1 MKWSSLSITLLLV
14 IQALVSCSS
23 NDDEKQAGT
32 SSTATGG
39 TTNTSIEPVAGVE
52 AKEKKTDAAVQGLKG
67 KVELLSETIITPGKT
82 KSAVSRNVFKY
93 DKDGN
98 RLELTSYDPKGKMIS
113 NLKSTYVDGK
123 ITKEET
129 ILANGL
135 VDVSSEI
142 KTDAKGNR
150 VEQRDTKTDA
160 VSPLFNFTQL
170 YKYDE
175 KGQMIERTSLRGNG
189 TLMYRYLFK
198 YDDKGNHSIMEKE
211 VDEHYAE
218 LREKSDYVSQV
229 WMGIDYARAGA
240 RDKALDC
247 FNNAIALKETAITF
261 LLLRHF
267 DFLNIKYLSMAL
279 ITRKIRQVIN
289 F

>member
-198 YDDKGNHSIMEKE
+198 YDDKGNRTEWIQIGANGLMVGRVTYKFDEKNNLVE
-211 VDEHYAE
+211 EISHDSNNIPKATYTYTYEF
-218 LREKSDYVSQV
+218 
-229 WMGIDYARAGA
+229 
-240 RDKALDC
+240 DKKGNWTRRTKLE
-247 FNNAIALKETAITF
+247 NNTAIE
-261 LLLRHF
+261 
-267 DFLNIKYLSMAL
+267 IKERNYNY
-279 ITRKIRQVIN
+279 Q
-289 F
+289 

>member
-1 MKWSSLSITLLLV
+1 MQWAKKIDNTIGFPGTENGKKSVVDRNGNLYLSGVITGQSV
-14 IQALVSCSS
+14 DIDPGV
-23 NDDEKQAGT
+23 GT
-32 SSTATGG
+32 F
-39 TTNTSIEPVAGVE
+39 
-52 AKEKKTDAAVQGLKG
+52 
-67 KVELLSETIITPGKT
+67 LLS
-82 KSAVSRNVFKY
+82 SAGLNDSFLAKY

-198 YDDKGNHSIMEKE
+198 YDDKGNRVEWIQIGANGLMVGRVTYKFDEKNNLVE
-211 VDEHYAE
+211 EISHDSNNIPKATYTYTYEF
-218 LREKSDYVSQV
+218 
-229 WMGIDYARAGA
+229 
-240 RDKALDC
+240 DKKGNWTRRTKLE
-247 FNNAIALKETAITF
+247 NNTAIE
-261 LLLRHF
+261 
-267 DFLNIKYLSMAL
+267 IKERNYNY
-279 ITRKIRQVIN
+279 Q
-289 F
+289 

>member
-14 IQALVSCSS
+14 IQTLISCSS
-23 NDDEKQAGT
+23 NDDEQQAGAA
-32 SSTATGG
+32 STATGG
-39 TTNTSIEPVAGVE
+39 SSNTSIEPVAGVE

-67 KVELLSETIITPGKT
+67 KVELLSETIINPGKT
-82 KSAVSRNVFKY
+82 KSPVSKNVFKY

-98 RLELTSYDPKGKMIS
+98 RLELTSYDPRGQMIS

-150 VEQRDTKTDA
+150 VEQRDLKTNA

-198 YDDKGNHSIMEKE
+198 YDDKGNRTEWIQIGANGLMVGRVTYKFDEKNNLVE
-211 VDEHYAE
+211 EISHDSNNVP
-218 LREKSDYVSQV
+218 
-229 WMGIDYARAGA
+229 
-240 RDKALDC
+240 KATYTYTYEFDRKGNWTRRTKLE
-247 FNNAIALKETAITF
+247 NNTPVEIKE
-261 LLLRHF
+261 R
-267 DFLNIKYLSMAL
+267 NYNY
-279 ITRKIRQVIN
+279 Q
-289 F
+289 